1 MRFTNNRLKDIS
13 FGGLYDIFSKANA
26 LEAQGKRI
34 IHMEIGRPDFDSPSF
49 TKEGVVKALENEQV
63 HYTEISGIQPLRE
76 AIIEKEKRKFALEY
90 DPNHEI
96 SVTAGACEAISATLL
111 SYMNIGEEVICTSP
125 FFTAYTEIAKI
136 AGVKLV
142 EAPVFL
148 KDVWRLNIQE
158 ITSRITEKTKVLL
171 INSPNNPTGYVFS
184 KEELQEIADIA
195 IKHDLLVISDECY
208 DEFNYTGKHE
218 SIANLDGMRERTV
231 VIKSTSKS
239 YSMTG
244 WRIGYAMGPE
254 KIIKYINKV
263 HQNLS
268 TCATA
273 FAQWGAVEAFKQG
286 DDFTK
291 KMVDEFERRGNKF
304 FEDLSSIEGL
314 KVVKPRGAF
323 YMFPDITSFGKSDVE
338 IANYL
343 MEEAGVV
350 GVPGSTFGE
359 YGKGHIRLAYSRS
372 YEDICE
378 AGEKLIQAFK
388 KLKG

>member
-1 MRFTNNRLKDIS
+1 MKVCNNRLKDIA
-13 FGGLYDIFSKANA
+13 FGGLYEIFGKANA

-49 TKEGVVKALENEQV
+49 AKEGVVKALENEQV

-90 DPNHEI
+90 DPNNEI

-148 KDVWRLNIQE
+148 KDEWRLNIQE

-218 SIANLDGMRERTV
+218 SIANLDEMRERTV
-231 VIKSTSKS
+231 VIKSASKS

-291 KMVDEFERRGNKF
+291 EMVDEFERRGNKF

-314 KVVKPRGAF
+314 KVVEPRGAF

>member
-49 TKEGVVKALENEQV
+49 AKEGVVKALENEQV

-148 KDVWRLNIQE
+148 KDEWRLNIQE
-158 ITSRITEKTKVLL
+158 ITTRITEKTKVLL

>member
-1 MRFTNNRLKDIS
+1 MRITNDRLKDIA

-34 IHMEIGRPDFDSPSF
+34 IHMEIGRPDFDSPDLA
-49 TKEGVVKALENEQV
+49 KKAVVKALDEGQV
-63 HYTEISGIQPLRE
+63 HYTDINGIQPLRQ
-76 AIIEKEKRKFALEY
+76 AITEKEKRKFGLDY
-90 DPNHEI
+90 DPEREI
-96 SVTAGACEAISATLL
+96 TVTAGACEAITATLL

-125 FFTAYTEIAKI
+125 FFTAYTESARI

-142 EAPVFL
+142 EAPVYL
-148 KDVWRLNIQE
+148 KDEWRLNIEE
-158 ITSRITEKTKVLL
+158 ITSRITNKTKVLL
-171 INSPNNPTGYVFS
+171 INSPNNPTGYVLN
-184 KEELQEIADIA
+184 KEELQKIADIA

-208 DEFNYTGKHE
+208 DEFNYTEKHE
-218 SIANLDGMRERTV
+218 SIASLEGMRDRTI
-231 VIKSTSKS
+231 VIKSASKS

-273 FAQWGAVEAFKQG
+273 FAQWGAVEAYRHG
-286 DDFTK
+286 
-291 KMVDEFERRGNKF
+291 DEFTENMVAEFARRGDRF
-304 FEDLSSIEGL
+304 FEDLSKIEGL
-314 KVVKPRGAF
+314 KLVKPRGAF

-350 GVPGSTFGE
+350 GVPGSTFGK
-359 YGKGHIRLAYSRS
+359 YGEGHIRFAYSRS

-378 AGEKLIQAFK
+378 AGEKLIKAFD
-388 KLKG
+388 KLRG